1 MLRAVGIEPPRIH
14 DVSPVLLSE
23 RSRLPQALA
32 PHIDEL
38 AEISR
43 QLRRDLEL
51 AFYGAED
58 LTPSDFYAETDAE
71 RARTSATR
79 VVDLVARHVEAG
91 S

>member
-1 MLRAVGIEPPRIH
+1 M
-14 DVSPVLLSE
+14 LLSE

-32 PHIDEL
+32 LHIDEL

-71 RARTSATR
+71 RALTSATR
-79 VVDLVARHVEAG
+79 VVDLVARHVEAV